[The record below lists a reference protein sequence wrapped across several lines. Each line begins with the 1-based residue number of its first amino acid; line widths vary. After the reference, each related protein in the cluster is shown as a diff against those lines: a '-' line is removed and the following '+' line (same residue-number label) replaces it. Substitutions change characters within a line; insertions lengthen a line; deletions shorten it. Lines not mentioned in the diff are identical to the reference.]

1 MPRIGLLNHK
11 GGVGKTLLTVSLAE
25 ALAKRGKQVLVVDL
39 DPQANATRR
48 LGVHLDQESQ
58 TLTHCLR
65 MGVHNGAA
73 ADYVYACEWDR
84 TSLDFVDRIGVL
96 PADLDLEDRSLEAGQ
111 PGAHYR
117 LRRALYGADDSFHFT
132 LIDFPPSLKGHLTSM
147 GIAALDND
155 DDQIIIPTEPEYDS
169 VAGVARIRHYLDEFG
184 PDLGFAGRITGIV
197 VNRARGTALHEGR
210 TSQLAANSAGGDII
224 GQPIP
229 LRAKVAE
236 RQDGALPLTGDR
248 DADDV
253 RGIVDQIALYLIER
267 GAAA

>member
-11 GGVGKTLLTVSLAE
+11 GGVGKTLITVCLAE
-25 ALAKRGKQVLVVDL
+25 ALAQHGKRVLVVDL

-48 LGVHLDQESQ
+48 LAVQLGDDAQ
-58 TLTHCLR
+58 TLTRCLR
-65 MGVHNGAA
+65 MGVSNGDA
-73 ADYVYACEWDR
+73 ADYVYACGWTPR
-84 TSLDFVDRIGVL
+84 VDWVQLIGVI

-117 LRRALYGADDSFHFT
+117 LRRALYGADDAYDFT

-147 GIAALDND
+147 GIATLDTD
-155 DDQIIIPTEPEYDS
+155 DDQVIIPTEPEYDS

-184 PDLGFAGRITGIV
+184 PDLGFAGQIEGVII
-197 VNRARGTALHEGR
+197 NRARGTALHEGR
-210 TSQLAANSAGGDII
+210 TAQIAANRAGGRII

-229 LRAKVAE
+229 LRAKIAE
-236 RQDGALPLTGDR
+236 RMDGAQPLTGER

-253 RGIVDQIALYLIER
+253 RAIVDQIAESLIAQ
-267 GAAA
+267 AAA